1 MHQIYDYIIVGAGS
15 SGCVLANRLSAD
27 PETRVLLIESGPD
40 DKSPFIR
47 MPRGIGKLLAPGNEH
62 VYAYPVTPAGNQPEE
77 VWLKGRAIGGSSS
90 INGMVYMRGS
100 PQDYDDW
107 AKNGCTG
114 WGWDKIGK
122 HYVDLEDHVLGDDE
136 WRGTGGPL
144 HISRHPS
151 GNPLCAAVLGAANLS
166 LIHI

>member
-1 MHQIYDYIIVGAGS
+1 MMESYDYIIVGAGS

-27 PETRVLLIESGPD
+27 PKTRVLLIESGPD
-40 DKSPFIR
+40 DKSPFIH

-77 VWLKGRAIGGSSS
+77 IWLKGRTVGGSSS

-107 AKNGCTG
+107 EKAGCTG
-114 WGWDKIGK
+114 WGWDRIGK
-122 HYVDLEDHVLGDDE
+122 QYVALEDHVLGAE
-136 WRGTGGPL
+136 
-144 HISRHPS
+144 
-151 GNPLCAAVLGAANLS
+151 
-166 LIHI
+166 